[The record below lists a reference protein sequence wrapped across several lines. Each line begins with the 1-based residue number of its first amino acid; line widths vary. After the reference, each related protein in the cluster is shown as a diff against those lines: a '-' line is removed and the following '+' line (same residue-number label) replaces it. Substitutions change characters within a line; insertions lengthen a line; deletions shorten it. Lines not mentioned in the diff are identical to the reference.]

1 MFEESSQGVQ
11 CLKKVWRVLS
21 LTAALCSL
29 KGFLLPETMTL
40 CKNMR
45 KLLLLKKKGKKR
57 GEASEIAVQK
67 WRRRKKSETK
77 LTASVPK

>member
-45 KLLLLKKKGKKR
+45 KLLLFKKKEKK
-57 GEASEIAVQK
+57 GERHLRLLCKNGEEEKNLKPS
-67 WRRRKKSETK
+67 
-77 LTASVPK
+77 